1 LLAHGRHWR
10 GRRLGADHP
19 VRRRQW
25 HRVLHRA
32 RKRFSL
38 GARLGLALGLRLA
51 LGLGL
56 LLALL
61 GLQTKPLT

>member
-1 LLAHGRHWR
+1 
-10 GRRLGADHP
+10 
-19 VRRRQW
+19 
-25 HRVLHRA
+25 VLHRA